1 MARKRK
7 GELPSGNIRRQVYDY
22 TDENGK
28 KHYKSFTA
36 PTRVEVNIMVE
47 EWKKNRRGLKE
58 DLTLAVAVERYIA
71 LKTGVLSP
79 STVCGYECDLRR
91 IKRHCIG
98 DIELKVLN
106 NIDLQRFVSEMAVE
120 VSPKT
125 CVNTFG
131 LVCSAL
137 NVFLPE
143 FKPQAT
149 MPERKKSS
157 VKVPEVDEVQAL
169 INHCDCLEM
178 KLAIILAAKYTLRRG
193 EICALTFDDIN
204 YKTRHISVNK
214 AFVNVER
221 RYWELKSP
229 KTVYSYRDIVVSDD
243 VLTAIKT
250 LDPKRQYILGMN
262 PDQLEHKYQYLK
274 KKSGINVRFHDL
286 RHHAAS
292 VMHAAGIPQRYIEA
306 KGGWRPGS
314 KVLTDIYQHTFEKE
328 MSKVDEIINGTD
340 EYRL

>member
-1 MARKRK
+1 MK
-7 GELPSGNIRRQVYDY
+7 E
-22 TDENGK
+22 K
-28 KHYKSFTA
+28 KIT
-36 PTRVEVNIMVE
+36 
-47 EWKKNRRGLKE
+47 
-58 DLTLAVAVERYIA
+58 TLA
-71 LKTGVLSP
+71 
-79 STVCGYECDLRR
+79 
-91 IKRHCIG
+91 
-98 DIELKVLN
+98 
-106 NIDLQRFVSEMAVE
+106 
-120 VSPKT
+120 
-125 CVNTFG
+125 
-131 LVCSAL
+131 
-137 NVFLPE
+137 
-143 FKPQAT
+143 
-149 MPERKKSS
+149 
-157 VKVPEVDEVQAL
+157 
-169 INHCDCLEM
+169 

-274 KKSGINVRFHDL
+274 KKSGISVRFHDL

>member
-36 PTRVEVNIMVE
+36 PTKAEVNAMVE
-47 EWKKNRRGLKE
+47 DWKKNRRDLKE
-58 DLTLAVAVERYIA
+58 ELTVSEAVERYIN
-71 LKTGVLSP
+71 LKAGVLSP
-79 STVCGYECDLRR
+79 STVGGYQCDLRR
-91 IKRHCIG
+91 IKRHRVAN
-98 DIELKVLN
+98 IELKTLTS
-106 NIDLQRFVSEMAVE
+106 IDLQRFVSEMAIE

-125 CVNTFG
+125 CVNTYT

-137 NVFLPE
+137 NVFLPN
-143 FKPQAT
+143 FKPQVT
-149 MPERKKSS
+149 MPERKRAS
-157 VKVPEVDEVQAL
+157 VKVPEVDEVQTL
-169 INHCDCLEM
+169 IDHCDCLEM

-193 EICALTFDDIN
+193 EICALTFEDIN
-204 YKTRHISVNK
+204 YKTHHISVNK

-243 VLTAIKT
+243 VLAAIKT
-250 LDPKRQYILGMN
+250 LDPNRQYILGMN

-274 KKSGINVRFHDL
+274 KRAGVNVRFHDL

-340 EYRL
+340 EYKL

>member
-22 TDENGK
+22 TDEAGK

-36 PTRVEVNIMVE
+36 PTRVEVNMLVE
-47 EWKKNRRGLKE
+47 EWRKTRRDLKE
-58 DLTLAVAVERYIA
+58 DLTLAAAVDRYIT
-71 LKTGVLSP
+71 LKAGVLSP
-79 STVCGYECDLRR
+79 STISGYHCDLRR
-91 IKRHCIG
+91 IKRHRIAQ
-98 DIELKVLN
+98 IELKTIT
-106 NIDLQRFVSEMAVE
+106 NIDLQRFVSDMAVE

-125 CVNTFG
+125 CTNTFC
-131 LVCSAL
+131 LICSAL
-137 NVFLPE
+137 NVFLPD

-149 MPERKKSS
+149 LPERQRRP
-157 VKVPEVDEVQAL
+157 VKVPEVDEVQRL
-169 INHCDCLEM
+169 IDYCDCIEM
-178 KLAIILAAKYTLRRG
+178 KIAIILAAKYTLRRG
-193 EICALTFDDIN
+193 EICALTFNDVDLN
-204 YKTRHISVNK
+204 TGRISINK
-214 AFVNVER
+214 AFVTVER
-221 RYWELKSP
+221 KYWQLKTP
-229 KTVYSYRDIVVSDD
+229 KTVYSNRDIVVSKD
-243 VLTAIKT
+243 VLDAINS
-250 LDPKRQYILGMN
+250 LDRRRDYILDMT

-274 KKSGINVRFHDL
+274 KRSGVNVRFHDL

-340 EYRL
+340 EYKL